1 MKQMFRENVSTYK
14 ILLMKYYRFEVS
26 TMELFQEMGTGETGG
41 KKWFHIE
48 PSRNQNE
55 KAME

>member
-1 MKQMFRENVSTYK
+1 MKQMFRENISTHK
-14 ILLMKYYRFEVS
+14 ILLMKDYGFEVS
-26 TMELFQEMGTGETGG
+26 TMELFQEMGTGEIGG

-48 PSRNQNE
+48 PSRNQTE